1 MGWIIATIVFFVI
14 AAALKLK
21 GRSVGVAL
29 VDTSHSPTVV
39 DARVKSAGDTSNM
52 IATILALGFVLI
64 WIILTISS
72 SLHTIPAGEVGVV
85 RSFGKITGQ
94 IPEGLQMTWPW
105 QTVEKWNIRLQ
116 TVLPESNCSDGTQHC
131 MDAFSSETQD
141 VFIRATINLSVDP
154 QDVQALARTVGNNYI
169 ERLVLPRLHQIVKD
183 TTVAYKSVD
192 IAPNREAIR
201 QKVRE
206 RLAAELK
213 ANSIN
218 VVDLLITNIDFRPE
232 FKASIEAKVK
242 AEQDA
247 LAEQNKVQVAK
258 AQAEQVAATAE
269 GAADKLRIEAQGQA
283 DANRLISE
291 SLTPELIQFQAIQKF
306 NDKVQVVLVPSGTG
320 NLLDPSTFLQP
331 APAQ

>member
-1 MGWIIATIVFFVI
+1 LGWIIATIILLAI
-14 AAALKLK
+14 AALLKLK
-21 GRSVGVAL
+21 GRSIGVAL
-29 VDTSHSPTVV
+29 VDTSRNQSVI
-39 DARVKSAGDTSNM
+39 DARMKSAGDTSNM
-52 IATILALGFVLI
+52 ICTIAAIVLVFI
-64 WIILTISS
+64 WLIVTIASS
-72 SLHTIPAGEVGVV
+72 VHTIPAGEVGVV
-85 RSFGKITGQ
+85 RSFGKINSQ
-94 IPEGLQMTWPW
+94 IPEGLQLTWPW

-154 QDVQALARTVGNNYI
+154 KDVQELARTVGSNYI
-169 ERLVLPRLHQIVKD
+169 DRLVLPRLHQIVKD
-183 TTVAYKSVD
+183 ATVAYKSVD

-201 QKVRE
+201 QKIRQ
-206 RLAAELK
+206 RLADELR

-218 VVDLLITNIDFRPE
+218 VIDLLITNIDFRPE

-247 LAEQNKVQVAK
+247 LAEQNKIQVAK
-258 AQAEQVAATAE
+258 AQAEQVSATAQ

-306 NDKVQVVLVPSGTG
+306 NDNVQIVLVPSGEG
-320 NLLDPSTFLQP
+320 NLLDPSTFLR
-331 APAQ
+331 AAQNP